1 MYGAIFSE
9 EDMKRQLYD
18 LNRDY
23 RGRQTWRDM
32 YARAGLSAQM
42 QQSALNQSYA
52 NTMAQAY
59 TASLGGNAAIAGSN
73 VIQGNK
79 QSLLDQ
85 NSLALQQA
93 FDAYSQ
99 QHVEG
104 SAAIA
109 QNLANANAQIDT
121 VLGEQAKNTID
132 YANAHYSYLQRL
144 YDDYLNSENK
154 IFDNELWKNKFIVN
168 ETDENGNVINERLK
182 TWDELANYAT
192 DENGDIISLYDKDHN
207 LTIAGADFFDQ
218 MENFVIGDERSA
230 GAISWGQYL
239 SETNPELLS
248 WAQTQNAYDYTP
260 GLTNA
265 GSFKTMFG
273 MTSTDNA
280 YEFAERLGGL
290 SEGQVDKM
298 FSKFENYSTE
308 YAKKISSTFGG
319 AKYKAKAQ
327 FAENASK
334 ELLKF
339 TNDLGIT
346 DDIKEATGQDMN
358 EFVNSIISNRDSMK
372 SGWDMAADYA
382 GIMSKYIISMAGGGA
397 AAGGIGGAIGG
408 PFAGLTAGIGA
419 VVGAVAGFV
428 YGLFESAQYGQQTT
442 SVNIQKQSNIQQS
455 YKDMVA
461 ALTSYANNRRN
472 QLNNKK

>member
-42 QQSALNQSYA
+42 QQSALNQNYA

-99 QHVEG
+99 QHAEG
-104 SAAIA
+104 SVAIA

-192 DENGDIISLYDKDHN
+192 DENGDIISLYDKDGN

-273 MTSTDNA
+273 MTSTDNT

-290 SEGQVDKM
+290 SKGQVKKM
-298 FSKFENYSTE
+298 YSKFENYSEE
-308 YAKKISSTFGG
+308 YKTIAASTQGGHRNKQQAKIVSDMS
-319 AKYKAKAQ
+319 
-327 FAENASK
+327 N
-334 ELLKF
+334 ELLKL

-346 DDIKEATGQDMN
+346 DDIKEATGKDMN
-358 EFVNSIISNRDSMK
+358 DFVNSIVSNKDSMK
-372 SGWDMAADYA
+372 SGWGLAGDFFANLGAAM
-382 GIMSKYIISMAGGGA
+382 IPITMGGA
-397 AAGGIGGAIGG
+397 SLGRKIGGLKGM
-408 PFAGLTAGIGA
+408 GIGA
-419 VVGAVAGFV
+419 VVGAIV
-428 YGLFESAQYGQQTT
+428 GLVTGAIGGSISVSNSMSANEQKEA
-442 SVNIQKQSNIQQS
+442 NIEQS
-455 YKDMVA
+455 YAEMITT
-461 ALTSYANNRRN
+461 LTLYANNKRN